1 MPFCWKR
8 LKKSGKAGLAR
19 FVLRSTE
26 SLCIVHP
33 VDKSYRSDPH
43 PFRSADS

>member
-1 MPFCWKR
+1 MPFAAGSA
-8 LKKSGKAGLAR
+8 KKSGKAGLAR

-33 VDKSYRSDPH
+33 VEKPLW
-43 PFRSADS
+43 